1 MAEQPEQ
8 AKGEQDEQKPSEAPA
23 EATATAT
30 AEKPKEQPSRSA
42 PPPPEGQH
50 YWWGTGRRKEAVARV
65 RIRPGEGQ
73 FLINGRPVEVYFTQ
87 DRDRNGVTTPLRAA
101 RMAKSWD
108 IWANVKGGGYTGQ
121 AGAVRLGL
129 ARALVKAVPDV
140 EDELRQRGLLTRDAR
155 TVERKKP
162 GQPGAR
168 KKFQFSK
175 R

>member
-1 MAEQPEQ
+1 MAEQQEQPKDEQ
-8 AKGEQDEQKPSEAPA
+8 AEQAASG
-23 EATATAT
+23 EATAAAAT

-65 RIRPGEGQ
+65 RIRPGSGS
-73 FLINGRPVEVYFTQ
+73 FLVNGRPFEEYFTQ
-87 DRDRNGVTTPLRAA
+87 DRDRAGVTTPLRVS
-101 RMAKSWD
+101 RMMQSWD
-108 IWANVKGGGYTGQ
+108 VYANVKGGGYTGQ

-129 ARALVKAVPDV
+129 ARALVTAVPDV